1 MIIER
6 VKKFF
11 EFQRRSVHGP
21 VPLWGVLNG
30 IFILYPLVFTGFW
43 LAGLRI
49 LKNPALHQGLII
61 TGIVVW
67 ILNLVFLL
75 DLKRGILTSFGTYL
89 MYLTGHIYIIIGF
102 GAMSGDHNF
111 IGLKLSLPL
120 IQSIIVIAVMS
131 CLVNLDSEEIISQKA
146 SKFMVNFLLAPPLIL
161 SCVCIFLAMFGYEY
175 FWGWGASLLF
185 MFFGPALYRTWFYI
199 IYAYQHRNDVK
210 ETRTIK
216 HIEVNPDLIS
226 NREFDRDRFSRKVTK
241 DD

>member
-30 IFILYPLVFTGFW
+30 IFILYPIAF
-43 LAGLRI
+43 LAFFAGGLEV
-49 LKNPALHQGLII
+49 LNNPTLYQGLII

-67 ILNLVFLL
+67 VLNLIFLI

-102 GAMSGDHNF
+102 SAMSGDHNF

-120 IQSIIVIAVMS
+120 IQSIIVIVVMS
-131 CLVNLDSEEIISQKA
+131 CLVNLDSEEVISQKA
-146 SKFMVNFLLAPPLIL
+146 SKFMLNFVFAPPLII
-161 SCVCIFLAMFGYEY
+161 SCLCIFLAIIGYEY
-175 FWGWGASLLF
+175 FWGWGVSLLS
-185 MFFGPALYRTWFYI
+185 MTFGHLFYATWFII
-199 IYAYQHRNDVK
+199 IYAYQHRHDVEK
-210 ETRTIK
+210 ETSIK
-216 HIEVNPDLIS
+216 HIKVNPDMIS
-226 NREFDRDRFSRKVTK
+226 NREFDGDRFKK
-241 DD
+241 

>member
-1 MIIER
+1 MA
-6 VKKFF
+6 FF
-11 EFQRRSVHGP
+11 AGGLE
-21 VPLWGVLNG
+21 VLNNPS
-30 IFILYPLVFTGFW
+30 LY
-43 LAGLRI
+43 
-49 LKNPALHQGLII
+49 QGLII

-67 ILNLVFLL
+67 VLNLVFLL

-175 FWGWGASLLF
+175 FWGWGASLLS
-185 MFFGPALYRTWFYI
+185 MAFGQAVYLPWFYI
-199 IYAYQHRNDVK
+199 IYAYQHRHDVEE
-210 ETRTIK
+210 ETSIK
-216 HIEVNPDLIS
+216 HIKVNPDMIS
-226 NREFDRDRFSRKVTK
+226 NREFDRDRFKK
-241 DD
+241 

>member
-1 MIIER
+1 MILER
-6 VKKFF
+6 IKKTF
-11 EFQRRSVHGP
+11 EFQRSRIKGP

-89 MYLTGHIYIIIGF
+89 MYLTGHVYAIIAF
-102 GAMSGDHNF
+102 NSLSGDHSF

-120 IQSIIVIAVMS
+120 IQSIIVIVVMS

-146 SKFMVNFLLAPPLIL
+146 SKVMLNFVFAPPLIL
-161 SCVCIFLAMFGYEY
+161 SCICIFLAMIGYDY
-175 FWGWGASLLF
+175 FMGWGMSLFSMTFGHLF
-185 MFFGPALYRTWFYI
+185 YATWFII
-199 IYAYQHRNDVK
+199 IYAYQHRHDVK
-210 ETRTIK
+210 EIRPIK
-216 HIEVNPDLIS
+216 HIEVSSDLIQ
-226 NREFDRDRFSRKVTK
+226 NKEFDKNRFKK
-241 DD
+241 EKKHD

>member
-30 IFILYPLVFTGFW
+30 IFILYPIAF
-43 LAGLRI
+43 LAFFAGGLEV
-49 LKNPALHQGLII
+49 LNNPTLYQGLII

-67 ILNLVFLL
+67 VLNLIFLI

-89 MYLTGHIYIIIGF
+89 MYLTGHIYAIIGF
-102 GAMSGDHNF
+102 SAMSGDHNF

-120 IQSIIVIAVMS
+120 IQSIIVIVVMS
-131 CLVNLDSEEIISQKA
+131 CLVDLDSEEVISQKA
-146 SKFMVNFLLAPPLIL
+146 SKVMLNFVFAPPLII
-161 SCVCIFLAMFGYEY
+161 SCICIFLAIIGYEY
-175 FWGWGASLLF
+175 FWGWGMSLFSMTFGHLF
-185 MFFGPALYRTWFYI
+185 YATWFII
-199 IYAYQHRNDVK
+199 IYAYQHRNDVEA
-210 ETRTIK
+210 ETSIK
-216 HIEVNPDLIS
+216 HIEVNPDMIS

>member
-30 IFILYPLVFTGFW
+30 IFILYPIAFFMFMAV
-43 LAGLRI
+43 GLEI
-49 LKNPALHQGLII
+49 LKNEDLYQGLLIA
-61 TGIVVW
+61 GIVVW

-75 DLKRGILTSFGTYL
+75 DLRRGILTSFGTYL
-89 MYLTGHIYIIIGF
+89 MYLTGHIYAIIGF
-102 GAMSGDHNF
+102 SGMSGDHSF
-111 IGLKLSLPL
+111 LGLKIFLPL
-120 IQSIIVIAVMS
+120 IFSIIMNIVMS
-131 CLVNLDSEEIISQKA
+131 WMVDIDSEEI
-146 SKFMVNFLLAPPLIL
+146 FLGI
-161 SCVCIFLAMFGYEY
+161 IGYEY
-175 FWGWGASLLF
+175 FWGWGTSLLF

-199 IYAYQHRNDVK
+199 IYAYQHRHDI
-210 ETRTIK
+210 EQTRPIK

>member
-1 MIIER
+1 MILER
-6 VKKFF
+6 IKKTF
-11 EFQRRSVHGP
+11 EFQRSRIKGP

-75 DLKRGILTSFGTYL
+75 DLRRGILTSFGTYL

-120 IQSIIVIAVMS
+120 IQSIIVIVVMS

-146 SKFMVNFLLAPPLIL
+146 SKVMLNFVFAPPLIL
-161 SCVCIFLAMFGYEY
+161 SCICIFLAMIGYDY
-175 FWGWGASLLF
+175 FMGWGMSLFSMTFGHLF
-185 MFFGPALYRTWFYI
+185 YATWFII
-199 IYAYQHRNDVK
+199 IYAYQHRNDVEE
-210 ETRTIK
+210 ETSMK
-216 HIEVNPDLIS
+216 HIKVNPDLIS

>member
-89 MYLTGHIYIIIGF
+89 MYLTGHVYAIIAF
-102 GAMSGDHNF
+102 NSLSGDHSF

-120 IQSIIVIAVMS
+120 IQSIIVIVVMS

-146 SKFMVNFLLAPPLIL
+146 SKVMLNFVFAPPLIL
-161 SCVCIFLAMFGYEY
+161 SCICIFLAMIGYDY
-175 FWGWGASLLF
+175 FMGWGMSLFSMTFGHLF
-185 MFFGPALYRTWFYI
+185 YATWFII
-199 IYAYQHRNDVK
+199 IYAYQHRNDVEE
-210 ETRTIK
+210 ETSMK
-216 HIEVNPDLIS
+216 HIKVNPDMIS
-226 NREFDRDRFSRKVTK
+226 NREFDRDRFKK
-241 DD
+241 